1 MVPQE
6 NREVLNE
13 ADEISTANPCET
25 SFGVYVIDPG
35 EAFTNVRNAPGGDV
49 IMELAHGELGE
60 EYMLDIIEAQ
70 DGWFKFFGPILG
82 GERDFDVPGGFG
94 WVHHSIVATDTRNYG
109 SQPISLY
116 ESPDETSKLV
126 GTIDMESGGLKV
138 LDACQEWVLIELKHD
153 DYYRKGWMKTEWC
166 CGNPFTN
173 CS

>member
-1 MVPQE
+1 M
-6 NREVLNE
+6 LNE

-25 SFGVYVIDPG
+25 SFGVYVIEPG

-70 DGWFKFFGPILG
+70 DGWFKFFGRILG

-153 DYYRKGWMKTEWC
+153 DYYRKGRMKTEWC
-166 CGNPFTN
+166 CGNPFTD